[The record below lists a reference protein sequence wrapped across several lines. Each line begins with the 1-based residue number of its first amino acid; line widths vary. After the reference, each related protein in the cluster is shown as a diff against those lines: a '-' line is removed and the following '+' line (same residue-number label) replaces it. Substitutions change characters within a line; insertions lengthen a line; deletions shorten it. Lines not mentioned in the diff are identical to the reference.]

1 MTTTT
6 LFTFPIKPGKL
17 NTYIK
22 FMRECVN
29 GSKKAEYKDLLIR
42 YGMNTVKMWHHNFNG
57 HDYVLF
63 THDISDDGFERLKG
77 WSTSTHP
84 FDKWFNEQLQDCYE
98 NSDAS
103 SPAGQP
109 VFVCELDARK

>member
-1 MTTTT
+1 
-6 LFTFPIKPGKL
+6 
-17 NTYIK
+17 
-22 FMRECVN
+22 MRECVN